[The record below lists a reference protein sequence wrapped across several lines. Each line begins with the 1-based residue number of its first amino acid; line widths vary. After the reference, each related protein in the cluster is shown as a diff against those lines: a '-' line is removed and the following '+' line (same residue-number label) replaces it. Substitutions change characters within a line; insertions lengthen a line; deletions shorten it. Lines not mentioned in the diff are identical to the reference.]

1 MLGYALG
8 IASGLNISGEAFK
21 NGSLI
26 VNLSC
31 GKGEVRE
38 DNSAS
43 TGEVDRVNVYSGS
56 AWSSV
61 RYFSF
66 ATEVG
71 RELGLVAEAL
81 HPEGWDE
88 TGGRLSAQYAAKTY
102 NKIANITT

>member
-56 AWSSV
+56 A
-61 RYFSF
+61 
-66 ATEVG
+66 
-71 RELGLVAEAL
+71 
-81 HPEGWDE
+81 
-88 TGGRLSAQYAAKTY
+88 
-102 NKIANITT
+102 